1 VDGGNRALLRDGSE
15 FQGWQCMTRLT
26 SSFWV
31 QAYIKKLNLIGVPAF
46 VVSHGD
52 DTAGAIIV
60 KVNKLNGD
68 AILFERSFSLE
79 KNISQWSKSQSGDE
93 KELDELL
100 SRQLSRDSDLW
111 IVEIESRQGN
121 AYLDDI

>member
-1 VDGGNRALLRDGSE
+1 MN
-15 FQGWQCMTRLT
+15 RLT

-31 QAYIKKLNLIGVPAF
+31 QAYIKKLNLLGVPAF

-68 AILFERSFSLE
+68 AVLFERSFSLD
-79 KNISQWSKSQSGDE
+79 KNLNQWSRFESGDE

-100 SRQLSRDSDLW
+100 SRQLSRDRDLW
-111 IVEIESRQGN
+111 IVEIESREGDPF
-121 AYLDDI
+121 LDDI

>member
-1 VDGGNRALLRDGSE
+1 
-15 FQGWQCMTRLT
+15 MTRLT

-31 QAYIKKLNLIGVPAF
+31 QAYIKKLNLLGVPAF

-68 AILFERSFSLE
+68 AVLFERSFSLD
-79 KNISQWSKSQSGDE
+79 KNLNQWSKFESGDE

-100 SRQLSRDSDLW
+100 SRQLSRDRDLW
-111 IVEIESRQGN
+111 IVEIESREGDPF
-121 AYLDDI
+121 LDDI

>member
-1 VDGGNRALLRDGSE
+1 
-15 FQGWQCMTRLT
+15 MTRLT

-31 QAYIKKLNLIGVPAF
+31 QAYIKRLNLLGVPAF

-52 DTAGAIIV
+52 DKAGAIII

-79 KNISQWSKSQSGDE
+79 KDISQWSISQSGDE
-93 KELDELL
+93 KELDQLL
-100 SRQLSRDSDLW
+100 SRQLSRDNDLW
-111 IVEIESRQGN
+111 IVEIESRQGD

>member
-1 VDGGNRALLRDGSE
+1 MN
-15 FQGWQCMTRLT
+15 RLT

-31 QAYIKKLNLIGVPAF
+31 QAYIKKLNLLGVPAF
-46 VVSHGD
+46 VVSHGE

-68 AILFERSFSLE
+68 AVLFERSFSLD
-79 KNISQWSKSQSGDE
+79 KNLNQWSKFESGDE

-100 SRQLSRDSDLW
+100 SRQLSRDRDLW
-111 IVEIESRQGN
+111 IVEIESREGDPF
-121 AYLDDI
+121 LDDI

>member
-1 VDGGNRALLRDGSE
+1 MN
-15 FQGWQCMTRLT
+15 RLT

-31 QAYIKKLNLIGVPAF
+31 QAYIKKLNLLGVPAF

-68 AILFERSFSLE
+68 AVLFERSFSLD
-79 KNISQWSKSQSGDE
+79 KNLNQWSKFESGDE

-100 SRQLSRDSDLW
+100 SRQLSRDKDLW
-111 IVEIESRQGN
+111 IVEIESREGDPF
-121 AYLDDI
+121 LDDI

>member
-1 VDGGNRALLRDGSE
+1 
-15 FQGWQCMTRLT
+15 M
-26 SSFWV
+26 
-31 QAYIKKLNLIGVPAF
+31 GVPVF

-79 KNISQWSKSQSGDE
+79 KNISQWSQFQSGEE

-100 SRQLSRDSDLW
+100 SRQLSRDRDLW
-111 IVEIESRQGN
+111 IVEIESREG
-121 AYLDDI
+121 DSFSR

>member
-1 VDGGNRALLRDGSE
+1 MS
-15 FQGWQCMTRLT
+15 RLT

-31 QAYIKKLNLIGVPAF
+31 QAYIKKLNLLGVPAF

-68 AILFERSFSLE
+68 AVLFERSFSLD
-79 KNISQWSKSQSGDE
+79 KNLNQWSKFESGDE
-93 KELDELL
+93 KERDELL
-100 SRQLSRDSDLW
+100 SRQLSRDRDLW
-111 IVEIESRQGN
+111 IVEIESREGDPF
-121 AYLDDI
+121 LDDI

>member
-1 VDGGNRALLRDGSE
+1 MN
-15 FQGWQCMTRLT
+15 RLT
-26 SSFWV
+26 SLFWV
-31 QAYIKKLNLIGVPAF
+31 QAYIKKLNLLGVPAF

-68 AILFERSFSLE
+68 AVLFERSFSLD
-79 KNISQWSKSQSGDE
+79 KNLNQWSKFESGDE

-100 SRQLSRDSDLW
+100 SRQLSRDRDLW
-111 IVEIESRQGN
+111 IVEIESREGDPF
-121 AYLDDI
+121 LDDI

>member
-1 VDGGNRALLRDGSE
+1 MN
-15 FQGWQCMTRLT
+15 RLT

-31 QAYIKKLNLIGVPAF
+31 QAYIKKLNLLGVPAF

-68 AILFERSFSLE
+68 AVLFERSFSLD
-79 KNISQWSKSQSGDE
+79 KNLNQWSKFESGDE
-93 KELDELL
+93 KELDKLL
-100 SRQLSRDSDLW
+100 SRQLSRDRDLW
-111 IVEIESRQGN
+111 IIEIESREGDPF
-121 AYLDDI
+121 LDDI

>member
-1 VDGGNRALLRDGSE
+1 MN
-15 FQGWQCMTRLT
+15 RLT

-31 QAYIKKLNLIGVPAF
+31 QAYIKKLNLLGVPAF

-68 AILFERSFSLE
+68 AVLFERSFSLD
-79 KNISQWSKSQSGDE
+79 KNLNQWFKFESGDE

-100 SRQLSRDSDLW
+100 SRQLSRDRDLW
-111 IVEIESRQGN
+111 IVEIESREGD
-121 AYLDDI
+121 AFLDDI

>member
-1 VDGGNRALLRDGSE
+1 MN
-15 FQGWQCMTRLT
+15 RLT

-31 QAYIKKLNLIGVPAF
+31 QAYIKKLNLLGVPAF

-68 AILFERSFSLE
+68 AVLFERSFSLD
-79 KNISQWSKSQSGDE
+79 KNLNQWSKFESGDE

-100 SRQLSRDSDLW
+100 TRQLSRDRDLW
-111 IVEIESRQGN
+111 IVEIESREGDPF
-121 AYLDDI
+121 LDDV

>member
-1 VDGGNRALLRDGSE
+1 MS
-15 FQGWQCMTRLT
+15 RLT

-31 QAYIKKLNLIGVPAF
+31 QAYIKKLNLLGVPAF

-68 AILFERSFSLE
+68 AVLFERSFSLD
-79 KNISQWSKSQSGDE
+79 KSLNQWSKFESGDE

-100 SRQLSRDSDLW
+100 TRQLSRDRDLW
-111 IVEIESRQGN
+111 IVEIESREGEPF
-121 AYLDDI
+121 LDDI

>member
-1 VDGGNRALLRDGSE
+1 
-15 FQGWQCMTRLT
+15 MTRLT

-31 QAYIKKLNLIGVPAF
+31 QAYIKKLNLMGVPAF

-60 KVNKLNGD
+60 KVTKLNGA
-68 AILFERSFSLE
+68 AILFDKSFSLE
-79 KNISQWSKSQSGDE
+79 KNISLWSKSQSGDE

-111 IVEIESRQGN
+111 IIEIESRQGD

>member
-1 VDGGNRALLRDGSE
+1 MS
-15 FQGWQCMTRLT
+15 RLT

-31 QAYIKKLNLIGVPAF
+31 QAYIKKLNLLGVPAF

-68 AILFERSFSLE
+68 AVLFERSFSLD
-79 KNISQWSKSQSGDE
+79 KNLNQWSKFESGDE
-93 KELDELL
+93 KRLDELL
-100 SRQLSRDSDLW
+100 SRQLSRDRDLW
-111 IVEIESRQGN
+111 IVEIESREGN
-121 AYLDDI
+121 PFLDDI

>member
-1 VDGGNRALLRDGSE
+1 
-15 FQGWQCMTRLT
+15 MTRLT

-31 QAYIKKLNLIGVPAF
+31 QAYIKRLNLLGVPAF

-52 DTAGAIIV
+52 DKAGAIII

-68 AILFERSFSLE
+68 VILFERSFSLE
-79 KNISQWSKSQSGDE
+79 KDINQWSKSQSGDE

-100 SRQLSRDSDLW
+100 SRQLSRDNDLW
-111 IVEIESRQGN
+111 IVEIESRQGD

>member
-1 VDGGNRALLRDGSE
+1 MN
-15 FQGWQCMTRLT
+15 RLT
-26 SSFWV
+26 SSFWD
-31 QAYIKKLNLIGVPAF
+31 QAYIKKLNLLGVPAF

-68 AILFERSFSLE
+68 AVLFERSFSLD
-79 KNISQWSKSQSGDE
+79 KNLNQWSKFESGDE

-100 SRQLSRDSDLW
+100 SRQLSRDRDLW
-111 IVEIESRQGN
+111 IVEIESREGDPF
-121 AYLDDI
+121 LDDI

>member
-1 VDGGNRALLRDGSE
+1 MS
-15 FQGWQCMTRLT
+15 RLT

-31 QAYIKKLNLIGVPAF
+31 QAYIKKLNLLGVPAF

-68 AILFERSFSLE
+68 AVLFERSFSLD
-79 KNISQWSKSQSGDE
+79 KNLNQWSKFESGDE

-100 SRQLSRDSDLW
+100 SRQLSRDRDLW
-111 IVEIESRQGN
+111 IVVIESRQGDPF
-121 AYLDDI
+121 LDDI

>member
-1 VDGGNRALLRDGSE
+1 
-15 FQGWQCMTRLT
+15 MTRLT

-31 QAYIKKLNLIGVPAF
+31 QAYIKRLNLMGVSAF

-79 KNISQWSKSQSGDE
+79 KNISQWSKCKTGGE

-100 SRQLSRDSDLW
+100 SRHLSRDSDLW
-111 IVEIESRQGN
+111 IVEIESPKGD
-121 AYLDDI
+121 AYLDDF

>member
-1 VDGGNRALLRDGSE
+1 MS
-15 FQGWQCMTRLT
+15 RLT

-31 QAYIKKLNLIGVPAF
+31 QAYIKKLNLLGVPAF

-68 AILFERSFSLE
+68 AVLFERSFSLD
-79 KNISQWSKSQSGDE
+79 KNLNQWSKFESGDE

-100 SRQLSRDSDLW
+100 SRQLSRDRDLW
-111 IVEIESRQGN
+111 IVEIESREGDPF
-121 AYLDDI
+121 LDDI

>member
-1 VDGGNRALLRDGSE
+1 MN
-15 FQGWQCMTRLT
+15 RLT
-26 SSFWV
+26 SSFWI
-31 QAYIKKLNLIGVPAF
+31 QAYIKKLNLLGVPAF

-68 AILFERSFSLE
+68 AVLFERSFSLD
-79 KNISQWSKSQSGDE
+79 KNLNQWSKFESGDE

-100 SRQLSRDSDLW
+100 SRQLSRDRDLW
-111 IVEIESRQGN
+111 IVEIESREGDPF
-121 AYLDDI
+121 LDDI

>member
-1 VDGGNRALLRDGSE
+1 MS
-15 FQGWQCMTRLT
+15 RLT

-31 QAYIKKLNLIGVPAF
+31 QAYIKKLNLLGVPAF

-68 AILFERSFSLE
+68 AVLFERSFSLD
-79 KNISQWSKSQSGDE
+79 KNLNQWSKFESGDE

-100 SRQLSRDSDLW
+100 SRQLSRDRDLW
-111 IVEIESRQGN
+111 IIEIESREGDPF
-121 AYLDDI
+121 LDDI

>member
-1 VDGGNRALLRDGSE
+1 
-15 FQGWQCMTRLT
+15 MKRLT

-31 QAYIKKLNLIGVPAF
+31 QAYIKKLNLLGVPAF

-68 AILFERSFSLE
+68 AVLFERSFSLD
-79 KNISQWSKSQSGDE
+79 KNLNQWSKFESGDE

-100 SRQLSRDSDLW
+100 SRQLSRDRDLW
-111 IVEIESRQGN
+111 IVEIESREGDPF
-121 AYLDDI
+121 LDDI

>member
-1 VDGGNRALLRDGSE
+1 MN
-15 FQGWQCMTRLT
+15 RLT

-31 QAYIKKLNLIGVPAF
+31 QAYIKKLNLLGIPAF

-68 AILFERSFSLE
+68 AVLFEKSFSLD
-79 KNISQWSKSQSGDE
+79 KNLNQWSKFESGDE
-93 KELDELL
+93 KRLDELL
-100 SRQLSRDSDLW
+100 TRQLSRDRDLW
-111 IVEIESRQGN
+111 IVEIESREGDPF
-121 AYLDDI
+121 LDDI

>member
-1 VDGGNRALLRDGSE
+1 MN
-15 FQGWQCMTRLT
+15 RLT

-31 QAYIKKLNLIGVPAF
+31 QAYIKKLNLLGVPAF

-60 KVNKLNGD
+60 KVNKLNGE
-68 AILFERSFSLE
+68 AVLFERSFSLD
-79 KNISQWSKSQSGDE
+79 KNLNQWSKFESGDE

-100 SRQLSRDSDLW
+100 SRQLSRDRDLW
-111 IVEIESRQGN
+111 IVEIESREGDPF
-121 AYLDDI
+121 LDDI

>member
-1 VDGGNRALLRDGSE
+1 
-15 FQGWQCMTRLT
+15 MTRLT

-31 QAYIKKLNLIGVPAF
+31 QAYIKRLNLLGVPAF

-68 AILFERSFSLE
+68 AVLFERSFSLD
-79 KNISQWSKSQSGDE
+79 KNLNQWSKFESGDE

-100 SRQLSRDSDLW
+100 SRQLSRDRDLW
-111 IVEIESRQGN
+111 IVEIESREGDPF
-121 AYLDDI
+121 LDDI

>member
-1 VDGGNRALLRDGSE
+1 MS
-15 FQGWQCMTRLT
+15 RLT

-31 QAYIKKLNLIGVPAF
+31 QAYIKKLNLLGVPAF

-68 AILFERSFSLE
+68 AVLFERSFSLD
-79 KNISQWSKSQSGDE
+79 KNLNQWSKFESGDE

-100 SRQLSRDSDLW
+100 SRQLSRDRDLW
-111 IVEIESRQGN
+111 IVEIESREGDSF
-121 AYLDDI
+121 LDDI

>member
-1 VDGGNRALLRDGSE
+1 MN
-15 FQGWQCMTRLT
+15 RLT

-31 QAYIKKLNLIGVPAF
+31 QAYIKKLNLLGVPAF

-68 AILFERSFSLE
+68 AVLFEKSFSLD
-79 KNISQWSKSQSGDE
+79 KNLNQWSKFESGDE

-100 SRQLSRDSDLW
+100 SRQLSRDRDLW
-111 IVEIESRQGN
+111 IVEIESREGDPF
-121 AYLDDI
+121 LDDI

>member
-1 VDGGNRALLRDGSE
+1 MN
-15 FQGWQCMTRLT
+15 RLT

-31 QAYIKKLNLIGVPAF
+31 QAYIKKLNLLGVPAF

-68 AILFERSFSLE
+68 AVLFERSFSLD
-79 KNISQWSKSQSGDE
+79 KNLNQWSKFERGDE

-100 SRQLSRDSDLW
+100 SRQLSRDRDLW
-111 IVEIESRQGN
+111 IVEIESREGDPF
-121 AYLDDI
+121 LDDI

>member
-1 VDGGNRALLRDGSE
+1 MN
-15 FQGWQCMTRLT
+15 RLT

-31 QAYIKKLNLIGVPAF
+31 QAYIKKLNLLGIPAF

-52 DTAGAIIV
+52 NTAGAIIV

-68 AILFERSFSLE
+68 AVLFERSFSLD
-79 KNISQWSKSQSGDE
+79 KNLNQWSKFESGDE

-100 SRQLSRDSDLW
+100 SRQLSRDRDLW
-111 IVEIESRQGN
+111 IVEIESREGDPF
-121 AYLDDI
+121 LDDI

>member
-1 VDGGNRALLRDGSE
+1 MN
-15 FQGWQCMTRLT
+15 RLT

-31 QAYIKKLNLIGVPAF
+31 QAYIKKLNLLGVPAF

-68 AILFERSFSLE
+68 AVLFERSFSLD
-79 KNISQWSKSQSGDE
+79 KNLNQWSKFESGDE
-93 KELDELL
+93 KELDKLL
-100 SRQLSRDSDLW
+100 SRQLSRDRDLW
-111 IVEIESRQGN
+111 IVEIESREGDPF
-121 AYLDDI
+121 LDDI

>member
-1 VDGGNRALLRDGSE
+1 MS
-15 FQGWQCMTRLT
+15 RLT
-26 SSFWV
+26 SLFWV
-31 QAYIKKLNLIGVPAF
+31 QAYIKKLNLQGVSAF

-68 AILFERSFSLE
+68 AVLFERSFSVD
-79 KNISQWSKSQSGDE
+79 KNINQWSKFESGDE

-100 SRQLSRDSDLW
+100 SRQLSRDRDLW
-111 IVEIESRQGN
+111 IVEIESREGN
-121 AYLDDI
+121 PFLDDI

>member
-1 VDGGNRALLRDGSE
+1 MS
-15 FQGWQCMTRLT
+15 RLT

-31 QAYIKKLNLIGVPAF
+31 QAYIKKLNLLGVPAF

-68 AILFERSFSLE
+68 AVLFERSFSLD
-79 KNISQWSKSQSGDE
+79 KNLNQWSKFQSGDE

-100 SRQLSRDSDLW
+100 SRQLSRDRDLW
-111 IVEIESRQGN
+111 IVEIESREGN
-121 AYLDDI
+121 PFLDDI

>member
-1 VDGGNRALLRDGSE
+1 
-15 FQGWQCMTRLT
+15 MTRLT

-31 QAYIKKLNLIGVPAF
+31 QAYIKRLNLIGVPAF

-68 AILFERSFSLE
+68 AVLFERSFSLDE
-79 KNISQWSKSQSGDE
+79 NIIQWSKFQSGDE

-111 IVEIESRQGN
+111 IIEIESRQGD

>member
-1 VDGGNRALLRDGSE
+1 
-15 FQGWQCMTRLT
+15 MTRLT

-31 QAYIKKLNLIGVPAF
+31 QAYIKRLSLIGVPAF

-68 AILFERSFSLE
+68 AVLFERSFSLE
-79 KNISQWSKSQSGDE
+79 DNIIQWSKFQSGDE

-111 IVEIESRQGN
+111 IIEIESRQGD

>member
-1 VDGGNRALLRDGSE
+1 MN
-15 FQGWQCMTRLT
+15 RLT

-31 QAYIKKLNLIGVPAF
+31 QAYIKKLNLLGVPAF

-52 DTAGAIIV
+52 DTAGALII

-68 AILFERSFSLE
+68 AVLFERSFSLD
-79 KNISQWSKSQSGDE
+79 KNLNQWSKFESGDE

-100 SRQLSRDSDLW
+100 SRQLSRDRDLW
-111 IVEIESRQGN
+111 IVEIESREGDPF
-121 AYLDDI
+121 LDDI